1 MSDPVTEAQARL
13 SMSIMRVQSD
23 IRDRLVAETNMCAD
37 ALDAIV
43 DLLGDA
49 PELPDVRAVI
59 AQAVI
64 DANTRAPK
72 LFVCGI
78 CFHRIDGPM
87 IAQPAQPT
95 PRLIHYPQCP
105 TQDGEEEPAPRSFGD
120 GDI

>member
-1 MSDPVTEAQARL
+1 MNDANEARARL
-13 SMSIMRVQSD
+13 SESFTRTQNAINDRMVQVTH
-23 IRDRLVAETNMCAD
+23 LCAD

-43 DLLGDA
+43 DLLGDE
-49 PELPDVRAVI
+49 PQLPDVRAVI
-59 AQAVI
+59 AQAAI

-72 LFVCGI
+72 LFVCGL

-105 TQDGEEEPAPRSFGD
+105 TPDGEEEPAPRSFGD